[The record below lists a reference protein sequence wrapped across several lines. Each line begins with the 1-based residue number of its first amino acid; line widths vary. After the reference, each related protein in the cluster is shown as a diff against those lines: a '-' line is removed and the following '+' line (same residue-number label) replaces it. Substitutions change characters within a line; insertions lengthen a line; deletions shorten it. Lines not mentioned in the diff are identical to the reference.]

1 MKIKKLLMGV
11 FILVTVNSLFASEAW
26 MKIATNAKVD
36 TNVYVVSKNYAY
48 SLEDAI
54 EIFMYI
60 ASAYDGEH
68 TTFDINIY
76 KKSDLLSSKD
86 FEDEYIY
93 GSAVMAIVNLGYG
106 IVQADYFRYDDEK
119 ENLVGW
125 VFALLSSVA
134 LSAQE
139 FATKTLYRT
148 GVYGQSFELIELS
161 DDEGCIL

>member
-36 TNVYVVSKNYAY
+36 TNVYVISKNYAY

-60 ASAYDGEH
+60 ASAYDDEH

-76 KKSDLLSSKD
+76 KESDLLSSKD

-93 GSAVMAIVNLGYG
+93 GSAVMAIVNLDYG
-106 IVQADYFRYDDEK
+106 IVQADYFRYDDEN

-125 VFALLSSVA
+125 DFL
-134 LSAQE
+134 
-139 FATKTLYRT
+139 F
-148 GVYGQSFELIELS
+148 LIELT
-161 DDEGCIL
+161 DGNVLCAKILKS